1 VTELASKIEAAYRA
15 RAGEF
20 LRVATA
26 IAGSPEGGRDA
37 VQEALTRAF
46 ARRGTFRGSGTVEA
60 WLWKAVVNSARNVR
74 ARSPLDLD
82 YAAIAAALGIRRANA
97 ECLRRRAA
105 AAAQAAGWADAL
117 WHAPLPRRLRS
128 PRETAHALRV
138 RQSRGQAQ
146 RVAGRLGRDEAVG
159 STLGT
164 FALTPSRIPECLLDC
179 SPVGAKHR
187 ETDAARPCL
196 LGFGRNPKHLRPFG
210 RVWNARAQLG
220 EQSQDLRVST
230 CAARS
235 LPRIEVWI
243 RLPGCLHQGV
253 RSMRSLVPRR
263 HAKSIGG
270 RV

>member
-1 VTELASKIEAAYRA
+1 
-15 RAGEF
+15 
-20 LRVATA
+20 
-26 IAGSPEGGRDA
+26 

-159 STLGT
+159 QPQPSARSPSRRPASRSACST
-164 FALTPSRIPECLLDC
+164 ALRWARSTGRPTPRDHASSASAETPSIFARSVASGTRAHNSANKARTCASAP
-179 SPVGAKHR
+179 
-187 ETDAARPCL
+187 ARPEACPGSRCGYGFPAACIKACVLCAL
-196 LGFGRNPKHLRPFG
+196 LFLDGMQ
-210 RVWNARAQLG
+210 RA
-220 EQSQDLRVST
+220 
-230 CAARS
+230 
-235 LPRIEVWI
+235 
-243 RLPGCLHQGV
+243 
-253 RSMRSLVPRR
+253 
-263 HAKSIGG
+263 
-270 RV
+270 